1 MKSCFAAFP
10 APVTDAASTLLHQA
24 YADLGLEDGRLLG
37 SATSPARVDDPAVWR
52 DVGEW
57 LMLADRLG
65 ADRVFFVGD
74 DPVLIFAHLGARADE
89 ADITALYRRAWSMA
103 RPRCLFV
110 DLGDELRVY
119 RLDAPPPHPTSGDPV
134 ITPIEVVSRA
144 TNIQDALAPFHRDR
158 FESGVAFE
166 DEKATSAGRAD
177 RRLLR
182 DVAIA
187 TAALEEQG
195 LSSRAAHELIERA
208 ILVRYLEDRGV
219 LTEAYFDEVEA
230 GNAASTP
237 TADEASVTF
246 GPRSRFIDLLADI
259 ELTRALFARL
269 AADFN
274 GDLFVTGDD
283 AASVTQRH
291 LDLLKNLLTGAA
303 GDTQEPLFLW
313 AYDFSVVPT
322 SLVSTMYELF
332 YNQEVEGSTSSTY
345 YTPAE
350 LVEFVVADVL
360 SPELLD
366 RHPTVCD
373 PACGSGIF
381 LVEAFRRI
389 ARHAS
394 AAAGRRLTSAQL
406 RRLLLERVAGC
417 DIDESAVR
425 LAAFSLYVAFLNY
438 QTPQDIRAAGPL
450 PRLITSASEDG
461 PSGNRPLVVGNAFSA
476 LDDETAVPSNAYAT
490 KLPWSTGAFDVV
502 IGNPPWTEPSRTRRT
517 LADDWIK
524 ARRLPLGDRS
534 PSQQFLWRT
543 LDLLAPDGVA
553 ALLVS
558 AKVLF
563 NTRTTSRRFRSAWLG
578 RVQIQRALNFSE
590 VRHHFFERAVAPFV
604 LLRFAHRA
612 QDDSPAAF
620 VYETARP
627 VPTGRRGSAHLARL
641 DRQRVDQ
648 ATLMAKDFL
657 WKTYS
662 AGDHRD
668 HALVERLGLF
678 PRLGDMPSDS
688 PKAQYGYQNAS
699 PTDRNGHPTPKSWA
713 NIEGLKTFESWGPLR
728 ESWLEDVRSRV
739 KFDPAAELFLRRT
752 LVVRRGV
759 SPGFGPHARLLDR
772 PMAFRHHIYGIPLG
786 HRAEWEAYAALGFL
800 LSSVGRYWLFM
811 VSGAWGTWKDEV
823 RSEQLLLLP
832 VRLDEGHPATSRLVR
847 AARLLPDAQPGGALS
862 LNQDHTPTSLSDV
875 LSEINESAYEL
886 FDLSEAERDLIEDF
900 WRDQRKASVSALAV
914 GTTEDQDIFDRYAD
928 VFRSVW
934 KPLLADA
941 AGLDAHFYGDA
952 GARVIAAA
960 FETRDPQETVGTS
973 TSGDADWSDVLE
985 RYAVALDRR
994 ADHRLLERGEL
1005 RAVTDTAIIVV
1016 KRTERHF
1023 WSASAARRDAEA
1035 TAAQLIASQGRPE

>member
-1 MKSCFAAFP
+1 M
-10 APVTDAASTLLHQA
+10 TDARTTLLHRA
-24 YADLGLEDGRLLG
+24 YADLGLEDGRLIG
-37 SATSPARVDDPAVWR
+37 PATTPARVDDPAVWR
-52 DVGEW
+52 DLGEW

-74 DPVLIFAHLGARADE
+74 DPVLVFAHLGTRADE

-119 RLDAPPPHPTSGDPV
+119 RLDAPPPHPTSRDAV

-144 TNIQDALAPFHRDR
+144 ANIQDALARFHRDR
-158 FESGVAFE
+158 FESGVALE
-166 DEKATSAGRAD
+166 DEKATGAGRAD

-187 TAALEEQG
+187 TAALEDQG
-195 LSSRAAHELIERA
+195 LSPRVAHELIERA

-230 GNAASTP
+230 GNTASTRTP
-237 TADEASVTF
+237 DIEGVLF
-246 GPRSRFIDLLADI
+246 GPRSRFINFLSDL
-259 ELTRALFARL
+259 ELTRALFKRL

-274 GDLFVTGDD
+274 GDLFVTGDG

-291 LDLLKNLLTGAA
+291 LDLLQGLLTGVS
-303 GDTQEPLFLW
+303 GDAQEPLFLW

-366 RHPTVCD
+366 RHPRVCD

-394 AAAGRRLTSAQL
+394 ATAGRRLTSAQL

-450 PRLITSASEDG
+450 PRLITSAGDKEPTS
-461 PSGNRPLVVGNAFSA
+461 SRPLVVGNAFSA
-476 LDDETAVPSNAYAT
+476 LDDETAPCDADAT
-490 KLPWSTGAFDVV
+490 RLPWGVGAFDVV
-502 IGNPPWTEPSRTRRT
+502 IGNPPWTEPARARRT
-517 LADDWIK
+517 LADDWVK

-563 NTRTTSRRFRSAWLG
+563 NTRSTSRRFRNAWLG

-604 LLRFAHRA
+604 LLRFVHRA
-612 QDDSPAAF
+612 EHDSPAPF

-627 VPTGRRGSAHLARL
+627 VPTGRRGSARLARL

-678 PRLGDMPSDS
+678 PRLGELASDS

-699 PTDRNGHPTPKSWA
+699 PTDRNGHPTPESWA
-713 NIEGLKTFESWGPLR
+713 NIDGLQTFESWGPLR
-728 ESWLEDVRSRV
+728 ESWFEDIPSRV
-739 KFDPAAELFLRRT
+739 KFDPAPELFLQRT

-786 HRAEWEAYAALGFL
+786 HRAEWEANIALGTL
-800 LSSVGRYWLFM
+800 LSAVGRYWLFM

-832 VRLDEGHPATSRLVR
+832 VSLDESHPATSRLMR
-847 AARLLPDAQPGGALS
+847 AVQSLSEAQPDGALR
-862 LNQDHTPTSLSDV
+862 LDQDHASTPSLSNV
-875 LSEINESAYEL
+875 LNEIDESAYEL
-886 FDLSEAERDLIEDF
+886 FDLSEAERDLVEDF
-900 WRDQRKASVSALAV
+900 WRDQQKASLSALTV
-914 GTTEDQDIFDRYAD
+914 GGAEDRDIFTRYAN

-934 KPLLADA
+934 KPLLADTA
-941 AGLDAHFYGDA
+941 ELDAHFFSDS

-960 FETRDPQETVGTS
+960 FETRDPHEQVGTS
-973 TSGDADWSDVLE
+973 TTSDADWSDVLA

-1005 RAVTDTAIIVV
+1005 RAVTDTAIIIV